1 MGLQK
6 HLSHKFTMSA
16 ALPIGRNIRSLSQ
29 QSHLS
34 RKVKKNNLS
43 ARGAGVSTS
52 STRGLSWP
60 VWYHGVVQNHLVYHF
75 SASKLCSFG
84 MCMAI
89 LRYFTISPA
98 NPFKIWAPA
107 TVCMAGNSPYPTDPI
122 LEFVALL
129 TRRFLGVPEY
139 LVSFSGF
146 THKKSA
152 ENHWA
157 DLQCIL
163 SFFST
168 VLVPC
173 GSEIRMATLAG
184 QTFLSA
190 LKSEVFSMEDDPED
204 ADETVS
210 CSIDRLLNICCWETS
225 S

>member
-1 MGLQK
+1 
-6 HLSHKFTMSA
+6 MSA

-60 VWYHGVVQNHLVYHF
+60 VSWGRPKSLGLSF

-107 TVCMAGNSPYPTDPI
+107 TVCMVGNSPYPTDP
-122 LEFVALL
+122 
-129 TRRFLGVPEY
+129 TGVPGEFQRIY
-139 LVSFSGF
+139 AQEKRRKPLSRSSMHFVIFFHRSGPLRLWNQNGNF
-146 THKKSA
+146 GRS
-152 ENHWA
+152 
-157 DLQCIL
+157 D
-163 SFFST
+163 FFVRS
-168 VLVPC
+168 
-173 GSEIRMATLAG
+173 
-184 QTFLSA
+184 
-190 LKSEVFSMEDDPED
+190 
-204 ADETVS
+204 
-210 CSIDRLLNICCWETS
+210 
-225 S
+225 

>member
-129 TRRFLGVPEY
+129 TRRFLGVPRSTGVPGEFQRIY
-139 LVSFSGF
+139 AQEKRRKPLSRSSMHFVIFFHRSGPLRLWNQNGNF
-146 THKKSA
+146 GRS
-152 ENHWA
+152 
-157 DLQCIL
+157 D
-163 SFFST
+163 FFVRS
-168 VLVPC
+168 
-173 GSEIRMATLAG
+173 
-184 QTFLSA
+184 
-190 LKSEVFSMEDDPED
+190 
-204 ADETVS
+204 
-210 CSIDRLLNICCWETS
+210 
-225 S
+225 